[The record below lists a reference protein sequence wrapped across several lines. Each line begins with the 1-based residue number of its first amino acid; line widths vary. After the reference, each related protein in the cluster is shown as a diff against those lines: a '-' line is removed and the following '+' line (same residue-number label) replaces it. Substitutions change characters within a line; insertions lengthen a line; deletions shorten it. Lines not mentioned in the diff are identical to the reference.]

1 MREIIHLQ
9 AGQCGNQIGSK
20 VCVCVCECVHLFVGV
35 NYSVL
40 LLLLGK
46 RAILPNLLLEFYFT
60 VVCLIYRFN
69 FLRIWRVCDKR
80 VENKFRRSRIE
91 AKNTHSK
98 NIVALPYGMCTGLAS
113 DILSIYFFF
122 PSSSS
127 LACIKLYV
135 SFDSNT

>member
-1 MREIIHLQ
+1 MWQSNWIK
-9 AGQCGNQIGSK
+9 G
-20 VCVCVCECVHLFVGV
+20 VCVCECVHLFVGV

-69 FLRIWRVCDKR
+69 FLRIRRVCDKR

-113 DILSIYFFF
+113 DILSIYYFF
-122 PSSSS
+122 S
-127 LACIKLYV
+127 IVVITRLYQAVCV
-135 SFDSNT
+135 SFESNT